1 MSPVIPV
8 VVRPMKFVVVLLRL
22 TAARLPMLPIRNLA
36 LFPPAGGGGSAP
48 PPSSA
53 ILFTG
58 GIQPCRSAIEPL
70 LLTAKKVTELD

>member
-36 LFPPAGGGGSAP
+36 RFPAAAGGGGGSAP
-48 PPSSA
+48 SPSSA

-58 GIQPCRSAIEPL
+58 YTYEINLVAPPL
-70 LLTAKKVTELD
+70 SPLF

>member
-8 VVRPMKFVVVLLRL
+8 VVRPMEFVVVLLRL

-36 LFPPAGGGGSAP
+36 RFPAAGGGSAP

>member
-36 LFPPAGGGGSAP
+36 RFPAGGGGSAP
-48 PPSSA
+48 SPSSA

-58 GIQPCRSAIEPL
+58 GIQPCRSAIEPP